1 LLLQGGELPSSAV
14 HGARLR
20 QRWAPGIP
28 AGRPALCGRAARRK
42 RARWAIRGRRRR
54 GNARDGPAA
63 RERPRRHPAS
73 LLGSPTTH
81 ETSAP
86 PADAGTHRP
95 CTQVATMGKRT
106 KKVGICG
113 KYGIRYGASIR
124 KNIKKMEVSQHSKY
138 SCVFCGKDNV
148 KRQATGIWKC
158 GSCRKVIAGGAY
170 MLNTPPAVT
179 AKTTIGRM
187 RKMLEAQS

>member
-1 LLLQGGELPSSAV
+1 MGKIHAVGGAV
-14 HGARLR
+14 T
-20 QRWAPGIP
+20 P
-28 AGRPALCGRAARRK
+28 AT
-42 RARWAIRGRRRR
+42 GRRRR
-54 GNARDGPAA
+54 GNARDGTRRRCWVAPPHTR
-63 RERPRRHPAS
+63 RERRPRTPQLTA
-73 LLGSPTTH
+73 
-81 ETSAP
+81 
-86 PADAGTHRP
+86 RP
-95 CTQVATMGKRT
+95 LTQVDAAPKMGKRT

-138 SCVFCGKDNV
+138 NCVFCGKDNV

>member
-1 LLLQGGELPSSAV
+1 M
-14 HGARLR
+14 
-20 QRWAPGIP
+20 
-28 AGRPALCGRAARRK
+28 GR
-42 RARWAIRGRRRR
+42 
-54 GNARDGPAA
+54 
-63 RERPRRHPAS
+63 
-73 LLGSPTTH
+73 
-81 ETSAP
+81 
-86 PADAGTHRP
+86 
-95 CTQVATMGKRT
+95 RT

-138 SCVFCGKDNV
+138 NCVFCGKDNV

>member
-1 LLLQGGELPSSAV
+1 M
-14 HGARLR
+14 R
-20 QRWAPGIP
+20 APHWP
-28 AGRPALCGRAARRK
+28 RAAPTPLART
-42 RARWAIRGRRRR
+42 RASPNRAPR
-54 GNARDGPAA
+54 APPH
-63 RERPRRHPAS
+63 PRR
-73 LLGSPTTH
+73 
-81 ETSAP
+81 P
-86 PADAGTHRP
+86 P
-95 CTQVATMGKRT
+95 QFKMGKRT

-138 SCVFCGKDNV
+138 NCVFCGKDNG

-187 RKMLEAQS
+187 RKMLEAQA

>member
-1 LLLQGGELPSSAV
+1 MT
-14 HGARLR
+14 
-20 QRWAPGIP
+20 QRGAPGIP
-28 AGRPALCGRAARRK
+28 AGRPTLCGRAARRK
-42 RARWAIRGRRRR
+42 RARWAVRGRRRR
-54 GNARDGPAA
+54 GNARDGPSAA
-63 RERPRRHPAS
+63 RERPRRHPAA
-73 LLGSPTTH
+73 LLASPTPHKTK
-81 ETSAP
+81 AP
-86 PADAGTHRP
+86 PADADTHRP
-95 CTQVATMGKRT
+95 FTQVATMGKRT

-138 SCVFCGKDNV
+138 NCVFCGKDNV

>member
-1 LLLQGGELPSSAV
+1 
-14 HGARLR
+14 
-20 QRWAPGIP
+20 
-28 AGRPALCGRAARRK
+28 
-42 RARWAIRGRRRR
+42 
-54 GNARDGPAA
+54 
-63 RERPRRHPAS
+63 
-73 LLGSPTTH
+73 
-81 ETSAP
+81 
-86 PADAGTHRP
+86 
-95 CTQVATMGKRT
+95 MGKRT

-138 SCVFCGKDNV
+138 NCVFCGKDNV

-187 RKMLEAQS
+187 RKMLEAQSGGCLKIYGSGGWGGRTPAAQSRTTVRRPASRRRYVALGRRRSDEARGAMSAARRRRCVASLTSRNPER

>member
-1 LLLQGGELPSSAV
+1 M
-14 HGARLR
+14 GARRGLHLTA
-20 QRWAPGIP
+20 WPPP
-28 AGRPALCGRAARRK
+28 AG
-42 RARWAIRGRRRR
+42 
-54 GNARDGPAA
+54 
-63 RERPRRHPAS
+63 
-73 LLGSPTTH
+73 
-81 ETSAP
+81 
-86 PADAGTHRP
+86 
-95 CTQVATMGKRT
+95 VAMGKRT

-138 SCVFCGKDNV
+138 NCVFCGKDNV

-187 RKMLEAQS
+187 RKMLEAQA